1 MRVTVGEISKM
12 VMEAVQSTP
21 PKITGAEHKAAMRS
35 LARAE
40 RDMNARATAEPLGSV
55 AGAGRNAARGTKP
68 AKTASELMA
77 AGHTIGA
84 NEWNSSDDR
93 RLKSLIAKVSRNVS
107 EAISE
112 MLSDSWDNMSLLS
125 KAELRTAGKMTTPEF
140 VEALQASPIFQ
151 KALDSIGDFVTSADE
166 YMGG

>member
-1 MRVTVGEISKM
+1 MRKVT
-12 VMEAVQSTP
+12 EASGKRDRTA
-21 PKITGAEHKAAMRS
+21 AEW
-35 LARAE
+35 
-40 RDMNARATAEPLGSV
+40 
-55 AGAGRNAARGTKP
+55 
-68 AKTASELMA
+68 MA

-93 RLKSLIAKVSRNVS
+93 RLKSLVSKISRNIG
-107 EAISE
+107 EAIDE

>member
-1 MRVTVGEISKM
+1 
-12 VMEAVQSTP
+12 
-21 PKITGAEHKAAMRS
+21 
-35 LARAE
+35 
-40 RDMNARATAEPLGSV
+40 
-55 AGAGRNAARGTKP
+55 
-68 AKTASELMA
+68 
-77 AGHTIGA
+77 
-84 NEWNSSDDR
+84 
-93 RLKSLIAKVSRNVS
+93 LIAKVSRNVS